1 MKKRQKKL
9 RRQLLAFVL
18 SFGMIL
24 GLMPGGV
31 TIAYADETDAAEQ
44 PDDEQGPLW
53 RYGGEDGEDYIGYS
67 GRFISERAY
76 REGFIW
82 NQEASP
88 DNICYYVHAGNDPGG
103 C

>member
-44 PDDEQGPLW
+44 PDDE
-53 RYGGEDGEDYIGYS
+53 
-67 GRFISERAY
+67 
-76 REGFIW
+76 
-82 NQEASP
+82 
-88 DNICYYVHAGNDPGG
+88 
-103 C
+103 